1 MSFVNVSTA
10 SSCAESVLV
19 DPDTGVAAVAF
30 KEGMSYLYKNVSLQS
45 IQTLLKQSHG
55 SVDGWVNDNLR
66 QPSVSCT
73 LLCKGRSC

>member
-1 MSFVNVSTA
+1 MSFVTVSTA

-19 DPDTGVAAVAF
+19 DPDTGVAAVAC